1 MKSHPL
7 ESLTAEEINKA
18 VDLYRSYDKSDEKTL
33 FINITLVELSKET
46 VRSYKEGE
54 EFDRSV
60 KIVGVDSKPD
70 GGFVASIDLNKEEVT
85 ALERLP
91 NEAQSAYS
99 FAEVGLATLLTK
111 QNKEYQD
118 ALKKRD
124 VTNLDL
130 VQIDPWPA
138 GGVVHESI
146 KPGHRAMRTISFL
159 KESET
164 DNAYAKPIQG
174 VISHVDLT
182 LKEVTCVEDFGVVP
196 VPKAHARYDAESQS
210 EFREQPK
217 PIEITQPELSLIH
230 I

>member
-70 GGFVASIDLNKEEVT
+70 GGFVASIDLNKEEIT

-91 NEAQSAYS
+91 NEAQAAYS
-99 FAEVGLATLLTK
+99 FAEVGLATVLTK

-130 VQIDPWPA
+130 VQIA
-138 GGVVHESI
+138 VSYTH
-146 KPGHRAMRTISFL
+146 
-159 KESET
+159 
-164 DNAYAKPIQG
+164 
-174 VISHVDLT
+174 LT
-182 LKEVTCVEDFGVVP
+182 LPTKRIV
-196 VPKAHARYDAESQS
+196 
-210 EFREQPK
+210 
-217 PIEITQPELSLIH
+217 
-230 I
+230 

>member
-18 VDLYRSYDKSDEKTL
+18 VDLYRSHDKSDENTL
-33 FINITLVELSKET
+33 FINITLVELSKEI

-91 NEAQSAYS
+91 NEAQAAYS
-99 FAEVGLATLLTK
+99 FAEVGLATVLTK

-118 ALKKRD
+118 ALKKGMSR
-124 VTNLDL
+124 
-130 VQIDPWPA
+130 I
-138 GGVVHESI
+138 
-146 KPGHRAMRTISFL
+146 
-159 KESET
+159 
-164 DNAYAKPIQG
+164 
-174 VISHVDLT
+174 
-182 LKEVTCVEDFGVVP
+182 
-196 VPKAHARYDAESQS
+196 
-210 EFREQPK
+210 
-217 PIEITQPELSLIH
+217 
-230 I
+230 